1 MMRLLRLLLHAFP
14 ASLREERGPEILELV
29 GRELAG
35 AHGVGRVWRALC
47 AAVDIMTSAAGAH
60 LDLLRAD
67 VRDVGR
73 TWRHSPGFA
82 AAVVTVCALGVGAA
96 TTAFSLADHVL
107 VRPLPFPDPDRLVNV
122 WQDQSSRGY
131 SRIELSPANYEDWR
145 RASTSFAS
153 MAAYT
158 QSAVNAQTS
167 SGPMRLAAAQVT
179 ASLFQTL
186 GVGAAR
192 GRTFV
197 AADEASTTSTVVVSD
212 AFWKATLGGRD
223 DVLGLPLTLNGTTYA
238 IAGVM
243 PPGFDFPMRD
253 VDVWMPLWFTPDLLE
268 DRRNQF
274 LRVVA
279 RLAPGVTLA
288 RARAEL
294 STIAEGLARAYPE
307 ANDKTGATIVSMR
320 DEVPRQARTLLVA
333 LLGASA
339 AVLLIAATN
348 LASLLLA
355 RAAARQREL
364 AIRLAMGARPRRLA
378 RQVLTESLALAGLGG
393 VCGILLAT
401 AAVPIAAAL
410 VPTQLP
416 IADAPSLDWRMV
428 GIAMIVTLVTGI
440 AFGLVPA
447 WRIGRTGVDGL
458 RHGTRV
464 FSTRGTE
471 RTRAAFVVAQVAAAV
486 TLLVVAGLFLQALW
500 RVQQIDPGFHADGVM
515 TARTELPMPEYGA
528 TAKREQFYTQVLD
541 EVQRWPGV
549 TRAAYISFLPMVMR
563 GGIWPMLTNGTTVP
577 EDARMASVR
586 FVTPGYFEVMGVPL
600 LRGRD
605 MATTDAAGSPL
616 VAVVS
621 ASFAATHWPGDDAL
635 GQFVD
640 TPFTEEMQVVGVVG
654 DVRVRGLERES
665 EPQIYF
671 SSAQMVD
678 NGAIF
683 YAPKDLVVRTVAPVE
698 GLAPAIRNIVSGVDP
713 LLPVTSVRPLAQ
725 IVELDSQ
732 ARRSQIA
739 VLAAFAGLAVL
750 LVLVGI
756 HSLLAYVVAART
768 QEIGVRMALGA
779 SQARVVGLV
788 LSRSALLAGAGV
800 VIGCGGAY
808 AASQTLRA
816 LLAGVSPA
824 DGATYVTASA
834 LAVAGALAAS
844 AMPARRAAKVDPL
857 AAMRSE

>member
-1 MMRLLRLLLHAFP
+1 MRLLRLLLHAFP
-14 ASLREERGPEILELV
+14 ASLREERGHEILALIDRERAGARGLARTW
-29 GRELAG
+29 RELA
-35 AHGVGRVWRALC
+35 
-47 AAVDIMTSAAGAH
+47 AAVDILASAAGAH

-67 VRDVGR
+67 IRDVGR

-82 AAVVTVCALGVGAA
+82 TAVVAVSALGVGAA

-107 VRPLPFPDPDRLVNV
+107 VRPLPFPEPDRLVNL

-145 RASTSFAS
+145 RQSTAFAS
-153 MAAYT
+153 MGAHT
-158 QSAVNAQTS
+158 QLAVNAQTS
-167 SGPMRLAAAQVT
+167 SGPMRLSAAQVT
-179 ASLFQTL
+179 PSLFQTL
-186 GVGAAR
+186 GVGAAK

-197 AADEASTTSTVVVSD
+197 AADESSATHPVVVSD
-212 AFWKATLGGRD
+212 AFWQATLGGRD
-223 DVLGLPLTLNGTTYA
+223 DVLGLPLTLNGATYV

-243 PPGFDFPMRD
+243 PPGFDFPARD
-253 VDVWMPLWFTPDLLE
+253 VDAWMPLWFTPELLE
-268 DRRNQF
+268 DRGNLF

-279 RLAPGVTLA
+279 RLAPGATLA

-294 STIAEGLARAYPE
+294 SAIADGLARAYPDT
-307 ANDKTGATIVSMR
+307 NDKTGATVVSLR
-320 DEVPRQARTLLVA
+320 DEVPRQARTLIVA

-378 RQVLTESLALAGLGG
+378 RHVLTESLVLAGLGG
-393 VCGILLAT
+393 VCGTLLAT

-428 GIAMIVTLVTGI
+428 GIAVAVTLVTGV

-464 FSTRGTE
+464 FNTRGTE
-471 RTRAAFVVAQVAAAV
+471 HTRSAFVVAQVSAAV
-486 TLLVVAGLFLQALW
+486 ALLVVAGLFLQALW
-500 RVQQIDPGFHADGVM
+500 RVQLIDPGFRADGVL
-515 TARTELPMPEYGA
+515 TARTELPMPEYGE
-528 TAKREQFYTQVLD
+528 TAKRERFYRRVLD
-541 EVQRWPGV
+541 EVTQVPGV
-549 TRAAYISFLPMVMR
+549 SGAAYISFLPMVMR
-563 GGIWPMLTNGTTVP
+563 GGIWPMLTNDTTVP

-586 FVTPGYFEVMGVPL
+586 FVTPGYFSVMGVPL
-600 LRGRD
+600 LNGRD
-605 MATTDAAGSPL
+605 VAPTDAAGTTL

-621 ASFAATHWPGDDAL
+621 ASFASTHWAGRDPL

-640 TPFTEEMQVVGVVG
+640 TPFTEPMQVVGVVG

-671 SSAQMVD
+671 ASAQMVD

-683 YAPKDLVVRTVAPVE
+683 YAPKDLVVRTAGPVE
-698 GLAPAIRNIVSGVDP
+698 GLAPAIRRIVSGVDP
-713 LLPVTSVRPLAQ
+713 LLPVTSVRPLTQ
-725 IVELDSQ
+725 IVELDTE

-800 VIGCGGAY
+800 VLGCAVAY

-824 DGATYVTASA
+824 DVSTYVTAAA
-834 LAVAGALAAS
+834 LAVVGALVAS
-844 AMPARRAAKVDPL
+844 AMPARRAARVDPL
-857 AAMRSE
+857 AAMRAE